1 MQRQRADGEAQRLFP
16 GCGAP
21 RSGATLIRGP
31 ACCLKQ
37 PGSRVCSAPFP
48 ALHAAPRPGHG
59 RRNLFKYH
67 LDLCP
72 MLIYPYS
79 CPPHMRGCEPVAPAR
94 GERVGVRGRV
104 RAGTQRSGG
113 AGAPPGGTRTPR
125 REPADG
131 AKPSVLPGQ
140 KGFSVPKRA
149 ERPGRP
155 GRPIAAGSVARLP
168 RKRRT
173 ARREAPRAQQ

>member
-104 RAGTQRSGG
+104 RAGTRRSGG
-113 AGAPPGGTRTPR
+113 AGAPHSSQACADCVNLSARALGPPAGSRLTVRSRRSCRGKRVSRCPKGPRGPAAPGGR
-125 REPADG
+125 
-131 AKPSVLPGQ
+131 
-140 KGFSVPKRA
+140 
-149 ERPGRP
+149 
-155 GRPIAAGSVARLP
+155 
-168 RKRRT
+168 
-173 ARREAPRAQQ
+173 